1 MSANAKTTFILVIQE
16 AITAQTG
23 AAIVTIKLLAMV
35 NLVSAFAAFYGSI
48 DKLKHFTLVSRTA
61 C

>member
-1 MSANAKTTFILVIQE
+1 VIQE
-16 AITAQTG
+16 AIVAQAG

-48 DKLKHFTLVSRTA
+48 DKLKHLTLVSRDRLLITPA
-61 C
+61 LGNLT